1 MYNLRR
7 NFNLSILKQTLP
19 DIDLSR
25 GVMLQQIKHWNTL
38 PRDIRSMAGSKDFFE
53 KDSCLMHFYLY
64 SIAFSS
70 FLNFNLINWI
80 VEHLA
85 LKLANSKVSLSN

>member
-19 DIDLSR
+19 DMDLSR

-70 FLNFNLINWI
+70 FLNFNLMLISFYNVLHYLIESW
-80 VEHLA
+80 
-85 LKLANSKVSLSN
+85 ST